1 MGEIAEAMLDG
12 TFCAGCGE
20 TLVYGPEDEPAGFPQ
35 YCAACQPHDEPDWE
49 EWDDE

>member
-20 TLVYGPEDEPAGFPQ
+20 TLISDDDDEPAGFPQ
-35 YCAACQPHDEPDWE
+35 YCCRRCAEDAGI
-49 EWDDE
+49 EWDGDD